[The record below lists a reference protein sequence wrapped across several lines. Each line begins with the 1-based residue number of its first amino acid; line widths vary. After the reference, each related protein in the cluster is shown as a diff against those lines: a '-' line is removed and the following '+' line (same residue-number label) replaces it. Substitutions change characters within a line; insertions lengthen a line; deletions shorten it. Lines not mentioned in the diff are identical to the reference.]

1 VVSLE
6 YLMATTDIAVVV
18 PVLEDTTALK
28 TLVGLFQGWTLQPA
42 EIIVVS
48 AGSNDRLRDL
58 CQEHHCRYV
67 ESISCRGAQLDRGAV
82 DAAANILWFL
92 HADAEPNPDSLRE
105 ISRALDEGAEG
116 GYFRFMFLGKPAWW
130 KALLARL
137 INLRIRLGGIPY
149 GDQGI
154 FVRRDVYIESGG
166 FASQPL
172 FEEVALVKTLRSRG
186 HFHALALPI
195 GVAAR
200 RWERDGW
207 WYRSLTNR
215 SLAIRYLLGASA
227 ERLAEYY
234 EQTSVTDKNANS

>member
-1 VVSLE
+1 
-6 YLMATTDIAVVV
+6 
-18 PVLEDTTALK
+18 
-28 TLVGLFQGWTLQPA
+28 
-42 EIIVVS
+42 
-48 AGSNDRLRDL
+48 
-58 CQEHHCRYV
+58 
-67 ESISCRGAQLDRGAV
+67 
-82 DAAANILWFL
+82 
-92 HADAEPNPDSLRE
+92 
-105 ISRALDEGAEG
+105 
-116 GYFRFMFLGKPAWW
+116 MFLGKPAWW
-130 KALLARL
+130 KVLLARL

>member
-1 VVSLE
+1 
-6 YLMATTDIAVVV
+6 MAKTDIAIVI
-18 PVLEDTTALK
+18 PVLGDATALNS
-28 TLVGLFQGWTLQPA
+28 LIGLIQGWTTQPA

-48 AGSNDRLRDL
+48 AGSNNRVRDL
-58 CQEHHCRYV
+58 CRDHDCRYV
-67 ESISCRGAQLDRGAV
+67 ESISCRGVQLARGAV
-82 DAAANILWFL
+82 DASADVLWFL
-92 HADAEPNPDSLRE
+92 HADAEPDTGSLSE
-105 ISRALDEGAEG
+105 ISRALNEGAEG
-116 GYFRFMFLGKPAWW
+116 GYFRFSFHGESTWRKR
-130 KALLARL
+130 LLARL
-137 INLRIRLGGIPY
+137 INLRTRLGGIPY

-154 FVRRDVYIESGG
+154 FVSREAYIEAGG

-172 FEEVALVKTLRSRG
+172 FEEVTLVKTLRSRG

-215 SLAIRYLLGASA
+215 GLAIRYLLGAPA

-234 EQTSVTDKNANS
+234 ERTTVPDKNANS